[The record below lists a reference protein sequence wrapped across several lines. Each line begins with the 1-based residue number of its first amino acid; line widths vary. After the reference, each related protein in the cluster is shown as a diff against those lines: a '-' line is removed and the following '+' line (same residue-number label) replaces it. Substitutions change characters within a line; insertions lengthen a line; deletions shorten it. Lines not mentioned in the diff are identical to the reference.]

1 MLVIKKT
8 KEKGFTLLFAVLLSV
23 LVLSVGA
30 SVINIA
36 MKQVILSGIG
46 RESQFAF
53 YAANTGIECALYW
66 DYRDDRV
73 FATSS
78 LSSSYIYNK
87 NDEEIEGKVC
97 GVQSIYRTYENE
109 DTDIFDPGKSSELKG
124 VSKFTIKFEDPI
136 QYCSIVTVTKEKL
149 LDGTMITTIES
160 RGYNTCDKNNPRR
173 IERGLQ
179 LSY

>member
-1 MLVIKKT
+1 MQNKPQQ

-23 LVLSVGA
+23 LVLAVGA

-36 MKQVILSGIG
+36 MKQVILTGIG

-66 DYRDDRV
+66 DYSDSNI

-78 LSSSYIYNK
+78 LSGGYT
-87 NDEEIEGKVC
+87 DEEDRQGIVC
-97 GVQSIYRTYENE
+97 ARESIYATEDGTLGPITSVLEN
-109 DTDIFDPGKSSELKG
+109 DPLSA
-124 VSKFTIKFEDPI
+124 VSRFTIRFEDQI
-136 QYCSIVTVTKEKL
+136 QYCAIVTVTKTKDSAE
-149 LDGTMITTIES
+149 DVQTTIIES
-160 RGYNTCDKNNPRR
+160 RGYNTCDEGNPRR

>member
-1 MLVIKKT
+1 MTANKQK
-8 KEKGFTLLFAVLLSV
+8 KEKGFTLLFAVLLAV
-23 LVLSVGA
+23 LVLAVGT

-36 MKQVILSGIG
+36 MKQVILTGIG

-66 DYRDDRV
+66 DYRDLGI

-78 LSSSYIYNK
+78 LSEEPDNETKEATSCAEDYNLFENNGVSNLSVPDK
-87 NDEEIEGKVC
+87 NIN
-97 GVQSIYRTYENE
+97 YA
-109 DTDIFDPGKSSELKG
+109 KSSFKIEFK
-124 VSKFTIKFEDPI
+124 TPI
-136 QYCSIVTVTKEKL
+136 QYCAIVSVLKKQVN
-149 LDGTMITTIES
+149 DGGINTTIES
-160 RGYNTCDKNNPRR
+160 RGYNTCDENNSRR

>member
-1 MLVIKKT
+1 MQIIKNT

-66 DYRDDRV
+66 DYRDEKV

-78 LSSSYIYNK
+78 LSTPYTK
-87 NDEEIEGKVC
+87 NDEDVNDILC
-97 GVQSIYRTYENE
+97 GAQSIYRTYQNVA
-109 DTDIFDPGKSSELKG
+109 TDIFDFENSNDSKG
-124 VSKFTIKFEDPI
+124 ISKFTIKFEDQI
-136 QYCSIVTVTKEKL
+136 QYCSIVTVTKEKEN
-149 LDGTMITTIES
+149 GIITTTIES